1 MKRFLVVVV
10 VIAIFVPL
18 QADAQDLLR
27 ILRGYH
33 EGVSARQQEDMNDQ
47 RLLMMQQEAQR
58 IRAEREYLESLRRQ
72 IDKSASPTPAQAPQ
86 PTREE
91 AFRYFV
97 THIRPKVVRIHPDF
111 DDIMKDSGY
120 WKWAEEQ
127 PQALKRAALDS
138 SDPADIIWA
147 IGEYKKATLKSAT
160 LTPIEETPAA
170 DPAKAR

>member
-1 MKRFLVVVV
+1 MKRLLVLLVVFIV
-10 VIAIFVPL
+10 FWPL
-18 QADAQDLLR
+18 QVTAQGLLG

-33 EGVSARQQEDMNDQ
+33 EGVSARQQEDYRDQ
-47 RLLMMQQEAQR
+47 RLRLMQEEETR

-72 IDKSASPTPAQAPQ
+72 IDKSAAPAPT

-91 AFRYFV
+91 AFRYFA
-97 THIRPKVVRIHPDF
+97 THVKPKVVRIHPDF

-138 SDPADIIWA
+138 SDPSDIIWA
-147 IGEYKKATLKSAT
+147 IGEYKKAKNPLSKYTN
-160 LTPIEETPAA
+160 EELLRMLES
-170 DPAKAR
+170 K